1 MIFLG
6 RFRVIFVHFVPCLS
20 LVLLNFL
27 LCAALRRADQ
37 RRQRWV
43 MGGINSDQITTK
55 EIEKSINKVVQ

>member
-1 MIFLG
+1 MIFLSEIFFPR
-6 RFRVIFVHFVPCLS
+6 RFRVIFVHFVPCIS

-43 MGGINSDQITTK
+43 VVVGGSY
-55 EIEKSINKVVQ
+55 